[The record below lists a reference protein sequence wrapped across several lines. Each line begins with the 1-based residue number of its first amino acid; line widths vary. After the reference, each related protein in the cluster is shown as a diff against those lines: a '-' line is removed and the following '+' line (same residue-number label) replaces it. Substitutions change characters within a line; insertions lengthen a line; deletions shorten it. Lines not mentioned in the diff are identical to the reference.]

1 MNATRHRLPHST
13 TCRAGMCYDPEYSI
27 LTEQYNSGPTN
38 QPGKPPSE
46 GVSLSWRSN
55 HEHSPINT
63 HNQGR
68 ALALPLKRVA
78 QRRTTKRLRH
88 TAQLVVRPHN
98 QHRIHDGQEWSVLG
112 HSLPTSQSGQE

>member
-1 MNATRHRLPHST
+1 MKATRQQLPHLL
-13 TCRAGMCYDPEYSI
+13 TCRDPMLTWQASQALGMSLIYRR
-27 LTEQYNSGPTN
+27 TN
-38 QPGKPPSE
+38 HHAKPAFE
-46 GVSLSWRSN
+46 AELLSWRSD
-55 HEHSPINT
+55 HEHSPYA

-88 TAQLVVRPHN
+88 TAQLAEMPHN
-98 QHRIHDGQEWSVLG
+98 RHRIHDGQEWSYLG